1 MRCGQVLRYLVYRLL
16 WVIPTLLGMSLVLFT
31 LVHLTPGSPLQPAGA
46 PNPLPPAMLQNLAH
60 TYGLDKPLWQQY
72 LTFVWRASHF
82 DLGPSYTQNTRTV
95 TEVIQSGLPVSMQIG
110 GMALALAII
119 GGISLGVIAGVNQ
132 NGPFD
137 YLTTFTAMLG
147 VALPNFLL
155 AVVLILIF
163 VLGLHWLPHVR
174 GLREPADY
182 VLPVIALGLGPLAI
196 IARYTRSSII
206 DVIRSDYVR
215 TARAKG
221 LTERRVVLV
230 HVLKNGLIPP
240 ITVIG
245 PLLAAVLTGSPFV
258 EYLFGIPGVG
268 RYFLTSIQN
277 QDYPMI
283 MGVFLMYGVFLIFMN
298 LFVDLAY
305 GVVDPRIRYS

>member
-1 MRCGQVLRYLVYRLL
+1 MLRYLIYRLL

-31 LVHLTPGSPLQPAGA
+31 LVHLTPGSPLQPQGA
-46 PNPLPPAMLQNLAH
+46 PNPLPPDMLKNLEHA
-60 TYGLDKPLWQQY
+60 YGLDQP
-72 LTFVWRASHF
+72 VWRQYITFLWRALHF

-95 TEVIQSGLPVSMQIG
+95 VEIIQSGLPVSMEIG
-110 GMALALAII
+110 GTALALAIA
-119 GGISLGVIAGVNQ
+119 GGLALGVVAGVNQ
-132 NGPFD
+132 NGPID
-137 YLTTFTAMLG
+137 YFCTVTAMLG

-155 AVVLILIF
+155 AIVLILIF

-174 GLREPADY
+174 GLKEPADY
-182 VLPVIALGLGPLAI
+182 VLPVIALALGPLAI

-215 TARAKG
+215 TARSKG

-298 LFVDLAY
+298 LLVDVAY
-305 GVVDPRIRYS
+305 GFVDPRIRYS